1 MSILRPHQASTTTV
15 TGGAGTSDAR
25 APKTPKSP
33 LRFAQRLQQRRQ
45 RALERKSAA
54 RAEDLDQG
62 LEQLNQQL
70 GRDNVSSRPRV
81 ARSLRVEPTA
91 RLARSIYYSSDL
103 DGHAEP
109 GEVVW
114 AIVPSHP
121 PQERS
126 MLVIGR
132 QHHKVLGLL
141 ISSNSQ
147 HSADSSWLEI
157 GSGEWGSEGAQC
169 WLRLDKTMIVPEIE
183 VSRRGILFP
192 QRRFHVV
199 ANRLRSMF
207 NWA

>member
-1 MSILRPHQASTTTV
+1 MKILRPRQSSNASK
-15 TGGAGTSDAR
+15 TGNSNVGDTGAKGLSERLSRRREERREAR
-25 APKTPKSP
+25 REA
-33 LRFAQRLQQRRQ
+33 RRT
-45 RALERKSAA
+45 
-54 RAEDLDQG
+54 RAEDLDLG
-62 LEQLNQQL
+62 LEKLNERL
-70 GRDNVSSRPRV
+70 GRAKGATRPRV

-114 AIVPSHP
+114 ATVPSHP

-132 QHHKVLGLL
+132 QQHKVLGLL

-147 HSADSSWLEI
+147 HAADSSWLEI
-157 GSGEWGSEGAQC
+157 GNGEWDEDGAQC
-169 WLRLDKTMIVPEIE
+169 WLCLDKTMIVPEIE
-183 VSRRGILFP
+183 VLRRGILFP
-192 QRRFHVV
+192 QRRFNIV

-207 NWA
+207 NWS

>member
-1 MSILRPHQASTTTV
+1 MSILRLRQSSSTDASEA
-15 TGGAGTSDAR
+15 TGKSTPSRFFLRRKERRRRAR
-25 APKTPKSP
+25 ERKAATETDDLDLGLAK
-33 LRFAQRLQQRRQ
+33 LNQRLGGNNT
-45 RALERKSAA
+45 
-54 RAEDLDQG
+54 D
-62 LEQLNQQL
+62 
-70 GRDNVSSRPRV
+70 SRPRV

-114 AIVPSHP
+114 VTVPSRP

-132 QHHKVLGLL
+132 QQHKVLGLL

-157 GSGEWGSEGAQC
+157 GSGEWGGDGARC

-192 QRRFHVV
+192 QRRFNVV